1 MTDEVTPDSPTR
13 CSITGEAM
21 EWSAQENAWV
31 HAHPHNWCSYH
42 DIAHHPGRGIIEVE
56 PALAEQMHAHDVGG
70 YSIGGT
76 SIEDLEPTFRQ
87 LQARSHQQSRD
98 KGFHDYQPT
107 DLREI
112 ASLNAERVAL
122 FHSEASEML
131 EEQRKGHAPDHTYYS
146 TTVKRVHPDG
156 TLASETITY
165 YPEQEYDSRGYP
177 IRKPEGQGAEAA
189 DMIIRIMDWAG
200 ANNVDL
206 VKHLVKKLDYNAT
219 RAKMH
224 GGKKF

>member
-131 EEQRKGHAPDHTYYS
+131 EEQRKGHPPTLTYYS
-146 TTVKRVHPDG
+146 KTEKTHNKQGRLVRETTEYFK
-156 TLASETITY
+156 
-165 YPEQEYDSRGYP
+165 EQSYLGD
-177 IRKPEGQGAEAA
+177 RKPEGQPAEAA

-206 VKHLVKKLDYNAT
+206 LAAIVEKLDYNAT